1 MDGLQTS
8 RQVVTGTE
16 NGPYP
21 LKNLLKVPLYECS
34 SRSLQQSNRLFF
46 TQFIQFIIVYSE
58 LGVTLLRTK
67 PTVANVTIQQRSGMF
82 YLPPSLK
89 FVAGIDIPVD
99 SVPLGKAWW
108 TRLLLLLALLAKHRL
123 ITAQCLR
130 VWKYKWHKKN
140 QVANKHYHAQC
151 SHTESNLRLS
161 SFLSDLKSRLKGGI
175 SDNIPTNLESQ
186 TYYILMECNIY

>member
-1 MDGLQTS
+1 
-8 RQVVTGTE
+8 
-16 NGPYP
+16 
-21 LKNLLKVPLYECS
+21 
-34 SRSLQQSNRLFF
+34 
-46 TQFIQFIIVYSE
+46 
-58 LGVTLLRTK
+58 
-67 PTVANVTIQQRSGMF
+67 MF

-130 VWKYKWHKKN
+130 VWKYKWHKKK

-151 SHTESNLRLS
+151 SHTESNSGLS
-161 SFLSDLKSRLKGGI
+161 SFLSNLKSRLKGGHFWQHTNKLRK
-175 SDNIPTNLESQ
+175 SDLRYFYGMQHLLIILMVKKYFTTGSSCFRQFSRTTSNIPAPKRPRTAKKHLRSHFTWAHSE
-186 TYYILMECNIY
+186 